1 VYSSRSFNGL
11 SVTPQGS
18 QHWTA
23 YKHGP
28 DGTQTVL
35 LNHNDYP
42 EDWKKFSVLFPAI
55 DIGNHNPN
63 ARVDWAYESDRF
75 NLTVSEK
82 IEPGSQV
89 YNNYGPK
96 SSEELLM
103 GYGFC
108 APNNPYD
115 GLLLAMRPPP
125 SPLQQMLSITHPEYF
140 KETGEWNSEAAT
152 FRLLHAKLQETRDA
166 SPFDQAWGCVPAPLA
181 ELFCYVVQLERGV
194 DIAPIEDAEEY
205 LYRGEGK
212 RYLPRIALYIMMS
225 LIPKISKLEE
235 ANEKLPS
242 APTNQRQASVKIYRD
257 LQYEVINTIQ
267 ERMANYLKDLQP
279 ETVSSTA
286 GPAIWTFEDAVDLL
300 ELEMPAAHKSFMSG
314 VKYVTGTT
322 KLRKLRGS
330 EHEEYLWTI
339 LLCFIYLAHS
349 TSSSS
354 PTPSLTSQWM
364 LSLVDEYGTP
374 NLQASNPDEEQDE
387 EATEYLDRV
396 KKAAMFLPGS
406 LWTSEAWTADF
417 VLDFGMR
424 ISKSQGTYMDIGD
437 EEVGEDVRFV
447 VYLHV

>member
-1 VYSSRSFNGL
+1 
-11 SVTPQGS
+11 
-18 QHWTA
+18 
-23 YKHGP
+23 
-28 DGTQTVL
+28 
-35 LNHNDYP
+35 
-42 EDWKKFSVLFPAI
+42 
-55 DIGNHNPN
+55 
-63 ARVDWAYESDRF
+63 
-75 NLTVSEK
+75 
-82 IEPGSQV
+82 
-89 YNNYGPK
+89 
-96 SSEELLM
+96 
-103 GYGFC
+103 
-108 APNNPYD
+108 
-115 GLLLAMRPPP
+115 
-125 SPLQQMLSITHPEYF
+125 LQQMLSITHPEYF

>member
-1 VYSSRSFNGL
+1 MYSSRSFNGL
-11 SVTPQGS
+11 TVTPQDS

-23 YKHGP
+23 YKHGQ

-35 LNHNDYP
+35 LNQSDYP

-63 ARVDWAYESDRF
+63 ARIDWTYDPDRF
-75 NLTVSEK
+75 SLTVSEK
-82 IEPGSQV
+82 IELGSQV

-125 SPLQQMLSITHPEYF
+125 PPLQQMLSITHPEYF
-140 KETGEWNSEAAT
+140 KDTGEWNSEAAT
-152 FRLLHAKLQETRDA
+152 FRLLYGKLQETSDA

-194 DIAPIEDAEEY
+194 DVAPIEDAEEY
-205 LYRGEGK
+205 LYHGEGR
-212 RYLPRIALYIMMS
+212 RYLHRIALYIMMS
-225 LIPKISKLEE
+225 LIPKINKLEE

-242 APTNQRQASVKIYRD
+242 EPSNHRQASVKIYRD
-257 LQYEVINTIQ
+257 LQYEVINSVQ

-279 ETVSSTA
+279 EDISSNA
-286 GPAIWTFEDAVDLL
+286 GSAIWTFEDAVNLL

-330 EHEEYLWTI
+330 EHEKYFWTI
-339 LLCFIYLAHS
+339 LLCFLYLAH
-349 TSSSS
+349 TSQ
-354 PTPSLTSQWM
+354 PAAPGLISQWM
-364 LSLVDEYGTP
+364 QSLIAEYGE
-374 NLQASNPDEEQDE
+374 PDLGVSAPDDDE
-387 EATEYLDRV
+387 TDEDAAEYLDRV

-437 EEVGEDVRFV
+437 EEVGEDVRYV

>member
-1 VYSSRSFNGL
+1 
-11 SVTPQGS
+11 
-18 QHWTA
+18 
-23 YKHGP
+23 
-28 DGTQTVL
+28 

-63 ARVDWAYESDRF
+63 ARVDWAYDPDRF
-75 NLTVSEK
+75 SLTVSEK
-82 IEPGSQV
+82 IELGSQV

-125 SPLQQMLSITHPEYF
+125 PPLQQMLSITHPEYF
-140 KETGEWNSEAAT
+140 KESGEWNSEAAT
-152 FRLLHAKLQETRDA
+152 FRLLHAKLQEINDA

-194 DIAPIEDAEEY
+194 DVAPIEDAEEY
-205 LYRGEGK
+205 LYRGEGR

-242 APTNQRQASVKIYRD
+242 APTNHRQASVKIYRD
-257 LQYEVINTIQ
+257 LQYEVINSVQ

-279 ETVSSTA
+279 EEVSSDA
-286 GPAIWTFEDAVDLL
+286 GSAIWTFEDAVDLL
-300 ELEMPAAHKSFMSG
+300 ELEMPAVHKSFMSG
-314 VKYVTGTT
+314 VKYVTGTS

-339 LLCFIYLAHS
+339 LLCFLYLAC
-349 TSSSS
+349 
-354 PTPSLTSQWM
+354 TSQPAAPGLISQWIQ
-364 LSLVDEYGTP
+364 SLVAEYGEP
-374 NLQASNPDEEQDE
+374 DLQASPSDDDETDE
-387 EATEYLDRV
+387 EAAEYLDRV

-437 EEVGEDVRFV
+437 EEVGEDVRYV

>member
-11 SVTPQGS
+11 TVTPQDS
-18 QHWTA
+18 QKWTA
-23 YKHGP
+23 YKH
-28 DGTQTVL
+28 DSNGTQTVL
-35 LNHNDYP
+35 LNHSDYP

-63 ARVDWAYESDRF
+63 ARVNWTYDLDRF
-75 NLTVSEK
+75 SLSVSEK
-82 IEPGSQV
+82 IEIGSQV

-125 SPLQQMLSITHPEYF
+125 PPLQQMLSITHPEYF

-152 FRLLHAKLQETRDA
+152 FRLLHAKLQETSDA

-194 DIAPIEDAEEY
+194 DVAPIEDAEEY
-205 LYRGEGK
+205 LYRGEGR
-212 RYLPRIALYIMMS
+212 RYLPRIALYIIMS
-225 LIPKISKLEE
+225 LIPKIGKLEE
-235 ANEKLPS
+235 ANERLPS
-242 APTNQRQASVKIYRD
+242 APSNHRQASVKIYRD
-257 LQYEVINTIQ
+257 MQYEVINTVQ

-279 ETVSSTA
+279 ETVSSDA
-286 GPAIWTFEDAVDLL
+286 GSAIWTFEDAVDLL
-300 ELEMPAAHKSFMSG
+300 ELESPAAHKSFMSG

-339 LLCFIYLAHS
+339 LLCFIYLAHTTQPS
-349 TSSSS
+349 T
-354 PTPSLTSQWM
+354 LTSGLTAKWM
-364 LSLVDEYGTP
+364 QSLIEEYGEPDLPAET
-374 NLQASNPDEEQDE
+374 PDEETDE
-387 EATEYLDRV
+387 EAAEYLDRV

-406 LWTSEAWTADF
+406 LWTNPAWTADF

-437 EEVGEDVRFV
+437 EDVGEDLRYV